1 MDKSG
6 VTLFA
11 DVLANEVA
19 NNPEP
24 EDIDS
29 NPVGLL
35 RRGSSYLVTDA
46 GGNDLLKVSRKGD
59 FSTVAVFPFGSA
71 LAPPFL
77 GPAARHR

>member
-1 MDKSG
+1 MTHRTRRETSFRDGFGPGGALLATLVKGKIGKSG

-35 RRGSSYLVTDA
+35 R
-46 GGNDLLKVSRKGD
+46 
-59 FSTVAVFPFGSA
+59 
-71 LAPPFL
+71 
-77 GPAARHR
+77 AARPTWSPTPVGTTY

>member
-1 MDKSG
+1 MKGKIGKSG

-46 GGNDLLKVSRKGD
+46 GGNDRVEGH
-59 FSTVAVFPFGSA
+59 PQG
-71 LAPPFL
+71 
-77 GPAARHR
+77 